1 MEFKLKLGEVLNINQ
16 SLKEIIDGS
25 DKVEALFKFRLL
37 GIMKTFE
44 PFVNNFETVRNGKIL
59 EYGEPTEDG
68 NFRIPPED
76 KEVIE
81 KYNSEIT
88 AVINSEVTLNIEKL
102 KVEDVFNK
110 GFDSTHL
117 MSLYPILEE

>member
-37 GIMKTFE
+37 GIMITFE
-44 PFVNNFETVRNGKIL
+44 PFVNNFETVRNEKIL
-59 EYGEPTEDG
+59 ELGKPTEDG
-68 NFRIPPED
+68 NFHIPSED
-76 KEVIE
+76 KKAIE
-81 KYNSEIT
+81 KYNTEIT

-110 GFDSTHL
+110 GVDSKHL
-117 MSLYPILEE
+117 MNLYPILEE

>member
-44 PFVNNFETVRNGKIL
+44 PFVNNFETVRNEKIL

-68 NFRIPPED
+68 NFRIPLED
-76 KEVIE
+76 KVVIE

-110 GFDSTHL
+110 GVDSTHL